1 MPYFQI
7 SLQSH
12 RFNHSGNSLYFDGAR
27 KASHMNPTKLIKF
40 IVLYAALI
48 TSTSTLASDSR
59 NHFQNIDTVEQL
71 LTLPTSKLCV
81 GGGPSSDDIRLI
93 LLNEPLTLPMYQN
106 DPAMAR
112 MLIDKQSI
120 TIKTRITEKCS
131 SKTIISSRKLTKEML
146 RNESETCQQGA
157 PTKDEIKAYLKEQ
170 NDPDID
176 KQLQT
181 IPYEYRLILEEGA
194 KLKGLTLHEMLIEDV
209 ATKAAQNWEKACA
222 NKPSLDNKIKTSMDD
237 HNHFT
242 TPLNMEAEYR
252 IADKKLNDIWR
263 ELPSETRKSL
273 LPSQRKWIK
282 QQAICNQDTKC
293 LIEMT
298 NKRITELESEHEK

>member
-1 MPYFQI
+1 
-7 SLQSH
+7 
-12 RFNHSGNSLYFDGAR
+12 
-27 KASHMNPTKLIKF
+27 MNLTKF
-40 IVLYAALI
+40 IKVIALYAALI
-48 TSTSTLASDSR
+48 TSTSTVASDSR

-81 GGGPSSDDIRLI
+81 GGGPSLDDIRLI
-93 LLNEPLTLPMYQN
+93 LMNEPLTLPMYQN

-120 TIKTRITEKCS
+120 RIKTRITEKCS

-170 NDPDID
+170 NTPDID
-176 KQLQT
+176 KQLRA
-181 IPYEYRLILEEGA
+181 IPYEYRLIMEEGA
-194 KLKGLTLHEMLIEDV
+194 KLKGLTLREAFIED
-209 ATKAAQNWEKACA
+209 AAAQASQNWEKTCA
-222 NKPSLDNKIKTSMDD
+222 NKPSSEKKIKSITDD
-237 HNHFT
+237 YNKLN

-263 ELPSETRKSL
+263 ELPSETRKSF

-298 NKRITELESEHEK
+298 NKRITELESKHEK